1 MAEFVHLHLH
11 TEYSLLDGACKVDDL
26 VEHCVKNNVK
36 ALAITDHGNM
46 YATLY
51 FAELCKKNNIQAIIG
66 CEMYMTQDLT
76 VKDSSGDFEHL
87 ILLAKNKKGYKNLV
101 KLDSIAYVDGF
112 YYKPRID
119 YKTLRE
125 HSEGLVCLSACLA
138 GRIPK
143 LLLKGDYEGAKK
155 TALELKEIF
164 GDDFYIEIQDHGLE
178 EQRRVLPLL
187 LQLAKELDIQPVAT
201 NDVHYIRK
209 EDWEMQDV
217 LMCIQMK
224 RTIDDPKRMKFGSQE
239 FYFKTPEEM
248 EALFSY
254 VPEAISNTVV
264 IANKCAE
271 EPCFDLKDNGDPIKD
286 KSLIPGYTP
295 EDGSDPKDYLTK
307 LTWEGLKKR
316 YGEITE
322 AVKKR
327 ADYELGIILGM
338 GFAEYY
344 LIVMDF
350 IQWSKAHGIPVGPG
364 RGSGAASIVA
374 YAVGITDI
382 DPLKYD
388 LFFERFL
395 NPDRVTMPD
404 FDVDFCNERR
414 PEVIEYVRNKYHPEN
429 VAQIVTFGTLASK
442 AAIKDV
448 GRVLRVPYSETD
460 RVTKI
465 MDGKSTISELLG
477 RKIPGLRQKLEDP
490 SVPEEKKDDI
500 RKTLEEQEKKR
511 NNEFI
516 EIYETDET
524 LRRVID
530 MSLRLEGMP
539 RNTSMHAAGV
549 VICRK
554 PIAEAVPLSR
564 NGEDITTQFD
574 MKEVESIGMLKMDFL
589 ALTTLTDIKKA
600 CDYILEDTGVEI
612 DFNALGY
619 NNPEAYALIS
629 EGDTDAVFQL
639 EQGGMKRFMK
649 DLKPD
654 CLEDIIAG
662 VALYRPGPMAY
673 IPTYI
678 ENKLNPSKVKYDT
691 PLLEHILKVT
701 YGVIIYQ
708 EQVMQIFQ
716 DLAGFSLGQADL
728 VRRAM
733 GKKNKAELMAQKEKF
748 ISGNIDQGG
757 NIEGAVSRGVPKE
770 VAEKVFGDM
779 ESFASYAFNKAH
791 ATCYAVLAY
800 RTAYLKR
807 FYPKEFMAA
816 ILNNRIE
823 KIEEITKYT
832 VYLKEKNIP
841 VLQPDV
847 NKSKPYFSVQGDAV
861 RFGLSALKGV
871 GVGATEKIIEE
882 RNEHGEFK
890 NFPDFVFRCAPLLNK
905 RMLEGLIS
913 AGAFDC
919 FGVRRSQLLA
929 VYESVLDRANKINK
943 QKSSMQMSLFGD
955 IIEEDVT
962 DISYPNIPELENNDK
977 LAREKAVLGVYV
989 SGHPFEG
996 YMHAFKDC
1004 SFSCMKMQNF
1014 EEDEEGRRTYPE
1026 LTDGAPVTMGG
1037 IIGTFKKIMTRSG
1050 SPMAFISVED
1060 LYGSIECVAFPSVYE
1075 RIKHVVAADKIVYL
1089 TGKMQLDS
1097 EKAPVI
1103 ILDTMKE
1110 YDGSA
1115 ESSAPAAA
1123 APAAKPARA
1132 AEHALWLNATALS
1145 DEEFEDLIA
1154 LFSHYA
1160 EGHTT
1165 VKIKRGAE
1173 RYKMT
1178 GVNDCRGLRE
1188 ELFLYLDEKDI
1199 VMV

>member
-1 MAEFVHLHLH
+1 MADFVHLHLH
-11 TEYSLLDGACKVDDL
+11 TEYSLLDGACKVDAL
-26 VEHCVKNNVK
+26 VDHCAANNIK
-36 ALAITDHGNM
+36 AVAITDHGNM
-46 YATLY
+46 YATLH
-51 FAELCKKNNIQAIIG
+51 FAEKCRKKGIQAIIG
-66 CEMYMTQDLT
+66 CEMYMTQDLH
-76 VKDSSGDFEHL
+76 VKDNTSDFEHL
-87 ILLAKNKKGYKNLV
+87 ILLAKNKTGYRNLV
-101 KLDSIAYVDGF
+101 KLDSIAFVDGF
-112 YYKPRID
+112 YYKPRAD

-143 LLLKGDYEGAKK
+143 LLLRGDYEGAKK

-164 GDDFYIEIQDHGLE
+164 GEDFYIEIQDHGLE

-201 NDVHYIRK
+201 NDVHYIEK
-209 EDWEMQDV
+209 DDWEMQDV
-217 LMCIQMK
+217 LMCIQTK
-224 RTIDDPKRMKFGSQE
+224 RTIDDPKRMKFETHE
-239 FYFKTPEEM
+239 FYMKTPEEM
-248 EALFSY
+248 AELFSY
-254 VPEAISNTVV
+254 VPEAVSNTVV
-264 IANKCAE
+264 IAQKCSE

-350 IQWSKAHGIPVGPG
+350 IRWSKEQGIPVGPG

-374 YAVGITDI
+374 YAIGITDI

-414 PEVIEYVRNKYHPEN
+414 PETIEYVRRKYHPEN

-460 RVTKI
+460 RVTKL

-477 RKIPGLRQKLEDP
+477 WNIDKIRASIAAESDEDKRSELVKKLD
-490 SVPEEKKDDI
+490 
-500 RKTLEEQEKKR
+500 EQEKKR
-511 NNEFI
+511 NADFI
-516 EIYETDET
+516 QLYETDEQ
-524 LRRVID
+524 LHRVID
-530 MSLRLEGMP
+530 MALKLEGMP

-554 PIAEAVPLSR
+554 PIADAVPLSR
-564 NGEDITTQFD
+564 NGEDVTTQFN

-600 CDYILEDTGVEI
+600 CDYILEDTGRVIDWDEI
-612 DFNALGY
+612 GY
-619 NNPEAYALIS
+619 ENKEAYALIS

-649 DLKPD
+649 DLKPG

-701 YGVIIYQ
+701 YGVIVYQ

-733 GKKNKAELMAQKEKF
+733 GKKNKAELMAQKDKF
-748 ISGNIDQGG
+748 IFGNIKEGG
-757 NIEGAVSRGVPKE
+757 NIEGAVSRGIPKE
-770 VAEKVFGDM
+770 VAAKIFGDM

-807 FYPKEFMAA
+807 FYPKEFLAA
-816 ILNNRIE
+816 ILNNRID
-823 KIEEITKYT
+823 KIDEVSKYII
-832 VYLKEKNIP
+832 YLKEKNIL
-841 VLQPDV
+841 VLPPDV
-847 NKSKPYFSVQGDAV
+847 NKSKVFFSVQGEGV
-861 RFGLSALKGV
+861 RFGLGALKGV
-871 GVGATEKIIEE
+871 GVGATQSIIEE
-882 RNEHGEFK
+882 REKGGEFK
-890 NFPDFVFRCAPLLNK
+890 SFTDFVYRCAPFLNK
-905 RMLEGLIS
+905 RMLEGLIN
-913 AGAFDC
+913 AGAFDD
-919 FGVRRSQLLA
+919 FGIYRSRLNA
-929 VYESVLDRANKINK
+929 VYSGVLDRANKSAK
-943 QKSSMQMSLFGD
+943 QKQSMQMSLFGD
-955 IIEEDVT
+955 ILEDNIEE
-962 DISYPNIPELENNDK
+962 IEYPDIPEYETNER
-977 LAREKAVLGVYV
+977 LAKEKAVLGVYV
-989 SGHPFEG
+989 SGHPFEN
-996 YMHAFKDC
+996 YVNSFKDC
-1004 SFSCMKMQNF
+1004 NFSCLKMQNY
-1014 EEDEEGRRTYPE
+1014 EEDEDGRRTYPE
-1026 LTDGAPVTMGG
+1026 LTDGAAVTMGG
-1037 IIGTFKKIMTRSG
+1037 IISTYKRINTRSG
-1050 SPMAFISVED
+1050 SAMAFITVED
-1060 LYGSIECVAFPSVYE
+1060 LYGSIECVAFPNVYD
-1075 RIKHVVAADKIVYL
+1075 RIRSAVVADKVVRL
-1089 TGKMQLDS
+1089 SGKLQLDE

-1103 ILDTMKE
+1103 LLDKL
-1110 YDGSA
+1110 SA
-1115 ESSAPAAA
+1115 YGEEEQPAEPGTA
-1123 APAAKPARA
+1123 APVRQARH
-1132 AEHALWLNATALS
+1132 EPALWLNATALTE
-1145 DEEFEDLIA
+1145 EEFDEFTM

-1160 EGHTT
+1160 GGSTT
-1165 VKIKRGAE
+1165 VKIKRGKQLF
-1173 RYKMT
+1173 KMNNI
-1178 GVNDCRGLRE
+1178 NDCRGLRDE
-1188 ELFLYLDEKDI
+1188 LYLYLEEGDI
-1199 VMV
+1199 VQV

>member
-1 MAEFVHLHLH
+1 MSDFVHLHLH

-26 VEHCVKNNVK
+26 IAHCVKNNIK
-36 ALAITDHGNM
+36 SIAITDHGNM

-51 FAELCKKNNIQAIIG
+51 FAELCRKNKIQAIIG
-66 CEMYMTQDLT
+66 CEMYMTQDLYR
-76 VKDSSGDFEHL
+76 KDSSSDFEHL

-101 KLDSIAYVDGF
+101 KMDSIAYVDGF

-143 LLLKGDYEGAKK
+143 LLLRGDYEGAKK

-164 GDDFYIEIQDHGLE
+164 KEDFYIEIQDHGIA
-178 EQRRVLPLL
+178 EQKQVLPLL
-187 LQLAKELDIQPVAT
+187 MQLAKEIDVPLVAT
-201 NDVHYIRK
+201 NDVHYIEK

-217 LMCIQMK
+217 LLCIQTK
-224 RTIDDPKRMKFGSQE
+224 KTIDDPKRMKFETHE
-239 FYFKTPEEM
+239 FYLKTPEEM
-248 EALFSY
+248 SELFSY
-254 VPEAISNTVV
+254 APEAISNTLV
-264 IANKCAE
+264 IAEKCNE
-271 EPCFDLKDNGDPIKD
+271 EPCFDLTDKGDPIKD

-295 EDGSDPKDYLTK
+295 EDGSDPKDYLTR
-307 LTWEGLKKR
+307 LTWEGLKRR
-316 YGEITE
+316 YGEITD

-350 IQWSKAHGIPVGPG
+350 IQWSKKQGIPVGPG

-414 PEVIEYVRNKYHPEN
+414 QETIEYVRKKYHPEN

-460 RVTKI
+460 RVTKL

-477 RKIPGLRQKLEDP
+477 WNIPALQKKMQAETDEDKRI
-490 SVPEEKKDDI
+490 ELEKKID
-500 RKTLEEQEKKR
+500 EQEKKR
-511 NNEFI
+511 NNDFI
-516 EIYETDET
+516 QLYETDAQ

-530 MSLRLEGMP
+530 MALKLEGMP

-554 PIAEAVPLSR
+554 PIADNVPLSR
-564 NGEDITTQFD
+564 NGEDVTTQFD

-600 CDYILEDTGVEI
+600 CDYILEDTGRVIDWDEI
-612 DFNALGY
+612 GY
-619 NNPEAYALIS
+619 ENKEAYELIS

-639 EQGGMKRFMK
+639 EQGGMKKFMK
-649 DLKPD
+649 ELKPG

-678 ENKLNPSKVKYDT
+678 ANKLNPSKVKYDT

-701 YGVIIYQ
+701 YGVIVYQ

-733 GKKNKAELMAQKEKF
+733 GKKNKAELMAQKDKF
-748 ISGNIDQGG
+748 IFGNRDQGG
-757 NIEGAVSRGVPKE
+757 NIDGAVSRGIPKE
-770 VAEKVFGDM
+770 VAAKIFGDM

-807 FYPKEFMAA
+807 FYPKEFLAA
-816 ILNNRIE
+816 ILNNRID
-823 KIEEITKYT
+823 KIDEVSKYI
-832 VYLKEKNIP
+832 VYLKEKNIL
-841 VLQPDV
+841 VLPPHV
-847 NKSKPYFSVQGDAV
+847 NKSKTYFSVQGNGV
-861 RFGLSALKGV
+861 RFGLRALKGV
-871 GVGATEKIIEE
+871 GEGATQSIIAE
-882 RNEHGEFK
+882 RDKNGEFK
-890 NFPDFVFRCAPLLNK
+890 NFPDFVFRCAPFLNK
-905 RMLEGLIS
+905 RMLEGLIC
-913 AGAFDC
+913 AGAFDD
-919 FGVRRSQLLA
+919 FGKNRAQLLL
-929 VYESVLDRANKINK
+929 VYESVLDQANRIAK
-943 QKSSMQMSLFGD
+943 QKQSMQMSLFGD
-955 IIEEDVT
+955 IIQEDLT
-962 DISYPNIPELENNDK
+962 DISYPNVPEMDVNEK
-977 LAREKAVLGVYV
+977 LAKEKLVLGVYV
-989 SGHPFEG
+989 SGHPFEN
-996 YMHAFKDC
+996 YASSFKDC
-1004 SFSCMKMQNF
+1004 TFSCAMLQNF
-1014 EEDEEGRRTYPE
+1014 EEDDDGHRTYPE
-1026 LTDGAPVTMGG
+1026 LTDGATVTMGG
-1037 IIGTFKKIMTRSG
+1037 IIGSFKKINTRSG
-1050 SPMAFISVED
+1050 SSMAFISVED
-1060 LYGSIECVAFPSVYE
+1060 LYGSIECVAFPNVFDK
-1075 RIKHVVAADKIVYL
+1075 IKSFVAADKVVRL
-1089 TGKMQLDS
+1089 SGKMQLEE

-1103 ILDTMKE
+1103 ILDKMQE
-1110 YDGSA
+1110 YTA
-1115 ESSAPAAA
+1115 ESAAGVSENA
-1123 APAAKPARA
+1123 RAQAKPR
-1132 AEHALWLNATALS
+1132 ESALWLNASKLTE
-1145 DEEFEDLIA
+1145 EEFDDFIL
-1154 LFSHYA
+1154 LFSHY
-1160 EGHTT
+1160 GNGKTT
-1165 VKIKRGAE
+1165 IKIKRGDKL
-1173 RYKMT
+1173 YKMSE
-1178 GVNDCRGLRE
+1178 VNYCRGLRDE
-1188 ELFLYLDEKDI
+1188 LYLYLEEKDI
-1199 VMV
+1199 VLV